1 MICLLDII
9 CGEVARIL
17 LAHDSLIS
25 HVFQG
30 FAPFFFKYGIA
41 DKRRFRHIAGITV
54 QIMLRQGTAIVL
66 DLEVE
71 DLRALL
77 FEVMDGEQVIDDL
90 ETNLSHLGDLN
101 LVLVLVD
108 ELGVQLKHVDLSLG
122 GIGMEQYYFV
132 VYGCEEDLVE

>member
-1 MICLLDII
+1 
-9 CGEVARIL
+9 
-17 LAHDSLIS
+17 
-25 HVFQG
+25 
-30 FAPFFFKYGIA
+30 
-41 DKRRFRHIAGITV
+41 
-54 QIMLRQGTAIVL
+54 MLRQRTAIVL

-132 VYGCEEDLVE
+132 VHGGEEDLVE

>member
-1 MICLLDII
+1 
-9 CGEVARIL
+9 
-17 LAHDSLIS
+17 
-25 HVFQG
+25 
-30 FAPFFFKYGIA
+30 
-41 DKRRFRHIAGITV
+41 
-54 QIMLRQGTAIVL
+54 MLRQGTAIVL

-122 GIGMEQYYFV
+122 GIGME
-132 VYGCEEDLVE
+132 